1 MKFKDFEKDAK
12 RNVAESRS
20 MTEAQLDE
28 VLPAIG
34 GALGKAVGAV
44 AAGAAK
50 VGAGAARA
58 GSQAAH
64 AGAQAAKKVGAAA
77 VQGAQGV
84 GKGLAQK
91 VAQKN
96 ADALAHAVLK
106 KGAKLPIPTDTPSG
120 RPEEFEVDDVKGDEV
135 TLVNPKPKPGQPVKT
150 VHKRQDL
157 DPVIQGLVK
166 QNETK

>member
-12 RNVAESRS
+12 QNVAESRGL
-20 MTEAQLDE
+20 TPAQLDE

-34 GALGKAVGAV
+34 GALGKAIGAAAGGVAKV

-50 VGAGAARA
+50 AGV
-58 GSQAAH
+58 
-64 AGAQAAKKVGAAA
+64 QAAKTVGAAA

-84 GKGLAQK
+84 GKGLAQQ

-96 ADALAHAVLK
+96 AATLAKAVLK
-106 KGAKLPIPTDTPSG
+106 RGAKLPIPTQGPG
-120 RPEEFEVDDVKGDEV
+120 ARPAEFKIDDIKGDEV
-135 TLVNPKPKPGQPVKT
+135 TLTNPKPKPGEPLKT
-150 VHKRQDL
+150 VHKRKEL
-157 DPVIQGLVK
+157 DPIIQNLVK

>member
-1 MKFKDFEKDAK
+1 MKFKDFEKDAL
-12 RNVAESRS
+12 RNVAENRGMSRD
-20 MTEAQLDE
+20 QLDE

-34 GALGKAVGAV
+34 GVLGRAIGAAASGV
-44 AAGAAK
+44 AKAGASA
-50 VGAGAARA
+50 V
-58 GSQAAH
+58 Q

-96 ADALAHAVLK
+96 ADTLAKAVLK
-106 KGAKLPIPTDTPSG
+106 KGARIPMPTDQSG
-120 RPEEFEVDDVKGDEV
+120 AKPEEFEIDDVKGDEV
-135 TLVNPKPKPGQPVKT
+135 TLVNPKPKPGEPLKT
-150 VHKRQDL
+150 VHKKKEL
-157 DPVIQGLVK
+157 DPIIQNLVK